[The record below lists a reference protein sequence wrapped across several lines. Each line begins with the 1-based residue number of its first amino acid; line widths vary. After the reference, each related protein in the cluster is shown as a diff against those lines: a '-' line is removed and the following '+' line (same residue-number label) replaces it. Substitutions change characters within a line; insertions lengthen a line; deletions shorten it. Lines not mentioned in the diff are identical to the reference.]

1 VLYSASARVPKVR
14 GSIIAMSRF
23 FPDRSVETDKLRGK
37 AYYLYHSPQDGLCP
51 FAEAELAVKTLEE
64 HGARAKLIS
73 YQGGHGWQL
82 FTFYADRLKEGI
94 AWLKDVNQTEQKAE

>member
-1 VLYSASARVPKVR
+1 LFTENPRNTVS
-14 GSIIAMSRF
+14 
-23 FPDRSVETDKLRGK
+23 
-37 AYYLYHSPQDGLCP
+37 C
-51 FAEAELAVKTLEE
+51 
-64 HGARAKLIS
+64 